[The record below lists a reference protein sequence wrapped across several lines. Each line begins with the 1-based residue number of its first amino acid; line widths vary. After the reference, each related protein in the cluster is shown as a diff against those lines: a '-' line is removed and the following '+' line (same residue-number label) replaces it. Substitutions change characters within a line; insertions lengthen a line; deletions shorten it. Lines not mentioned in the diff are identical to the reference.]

1 MRVHKI
7 VIILFML
14 VILLNVFTPIT
25 ALATVS
31 NREPVIQEQENR
43 PLQPVVRRPL
53 LHQGIVAVKKTGNT
67 IQGVIVQSPSTAKQ
81 ENLKLIQQIDP
92 NIFNTEFIKKTY
104 GDKLRVFVKYK
115 DDKSLDTLK
124 QVVEKLGGRI
134 AYEYPIINTVL
145 VIIPMD
151 KREAFI
157 QEASDLI
164 KKTMVEAVTL
174 DYPQKPAL
182 DTSTQLIGAQ
192 TAWNLGYNGSGVIVG
207 VLDTGI
213 DPFHPDF
220 YFPNGTSKILA
231 NVSFVDYN
239 FDSIPDMD
247 VLDNVGHGT
256 HVASTIAGT
265 GSAEVYAHSGEYA
278 WHSVTRWMPFGYA
291 FGNPNGWENI
301 LVYWFNVTGHANITL
316 SFWDSLHIN
325 PLWYYAYGYSD
336 EAIVLYSYDGSN
348 WTILDVFN
356 ATTRDTTNSS
366 WMYHEYTINTTGQ
379 SQLYIM
385 FAYVAYIAIEQTGWW
400 IDDISVPELNF
411 TDNLDSGQPTYIP
424 GVGGHVYDDNGWFV
438 VRGRFTGVAPG
449 AKLLI
454 GRVCDTSSCWTSW
467 IMNGIIW
474 ASIYGAD
481 GIPLSGDEADVIS
494 MSLGG
499 TASYYDPE
507 AQLIDILTKYYGVT
521 FVVAAGNSGSYGPY
535 TVESPGIAF
544 SAITVAAAQK
554 PVDNLPP
561 DIVYFSSRGPT
572 ITNLTVKPDVAA
584 PGVAIIAALSQYWGY
599 SPYWDL
605 DPYYTIMSGTSM
617 ATPHVSGAVAV
628 IKSAHPDWDTWMI
641 KSALMSTATWLD
653 YRRYS
658 SWYPPTPAT
667 VYEQGGGFIN
677 VTAAIQAQALPIN
690 ASLSFQV
697 VRIGGNKTL
706 SFLVKILNPN
716 ISGSLSIINDTVRY
730 IEYAKYG
737 TDYYVAN
744 ITPYTGWLS
753 YNITQVNSTLYNV
766 SVTLS
771 VPSNATGGL
780 YDGIIWLNAS
790 GYVFHV
796 VLGFIASPIKL
807 IGQAVDFI
815 NGTALPNVTVLVIN
829 TSYSIY
835 SWDVTNSSGYFEVI
849 VPVDEPV
856 FFYAYDQNNDYYIYY
871 GRFMLFLPPFAELDP
886 YILYMTPRW
895 GYADRHVLVVADD
908 FYGYY
913 YPPNLSIFLSFN
925 NSYGFIMREWYES
938 LQGIPVDPIL
948 WSNDFPFVIWSSCT
962 SWYAVV
968 PPDDYILQ
976 VFTQN
981 YAGKLLIEG
990 EDIGWFHKD
999 VLNDTF
1005 LEDVLHA
1012 IWLADNSGVYNITP
1026 VAIGHLLTANL
1037 SGNISIGYVPW
1048 PDAIVPYNGSQAA
1061 FNYSGTSMSA
1071 IIYYYNRDNIS
1082 AEGKLV
1088 YAAFPLVNVTTTERQ
1103 QIIRNS
1109 LLWLLLSAETRI
1121 NAVETTPAGDYKLNG
1136 TITSGVLGLYTVVYK
1151 LSTTKPVVKLAKPMI
1166 IPPGITLPLDFEAK
1180 RPWWVAN
1187 PVTTEVEVYY
1197 NGWLLFSFP
1206 VQT

>member
-1 MRVHKI
+1 MRIHKFTI
-7 VIILFML
+7 IIL
-14 VILLNVFTPIT
+14 VSIILLNVFVPIT
-25 ALATVS
+25 AFATVTT
-31 NREPVIQEQENR
+31 RKPIIPEQEATTPR
-43 PLQPVVRRPL
+43 PLIKHPL
-53 LHQGIVAVKKTGNT
+53 IQQGIVAVRKAGNN
-67 IQGVIVQSPSTAKQ
+67 IQSLVVQPQVKQ
-81 ENLKLIQQIDP
+81 EDLKLLQQIDP
-92 NIFNTEFIKKTY
+92 NIFNTEFVKKTY

-115 DDKSLDTLK
+115 DGALDTLR

-134 AYEYPIINTVL
+134 AYEYPMINTVL
-145 VIIPMD
+145 VIIPVE

-157 QEASDLI
+157 HEATSLI
-164 KKTMVEAVTL
+164 KKSLVEAVTL
-174 DYPQKPAL
+174 DYPLKPAL

-192 TAWNLGYNGSGVIVG
+192 TAWNLGYNGSGVIVA

-231 NVSFVDYN
+231 NVSFVDYD
-239 FDSIPDMD
+239 FDGVPDMD

-265 GSAEVYAHSGEYA
+265 GRAEVYAHSGEYA
-278 WHSVTRWMPFGYA
+278 WHSVTRWMPFGHA
-291 FGNPNGWENI
+291 FGNPNGWENT
-301 LVYWFNVTGHANITL
+301 LVYWFNVTGHDNVTL

-325 PLWYYAYGYSD
+325 PIWYYYYGYCD
-336 EAIVLYSYDGSN
+336 EAWILYSYDGSN
-348 WTILDVFN
+348 WTLLDVYN
-356 ATTRDTTNSS
+356 VTNRDTTNSS
-366 WMYHEYTINTTGQ
+366 WMHHEYVINTSGQ
-379 SQLYIM
+379 TDLYIM
-385 FAYVAYIAIEQTGWW
+385 FLYVAYIALDQTGWW
-400 IDDISVPELNF
+400 IDDISIPELNF
-411 TDNLDSGQPTYIP
+411 TDNLESGRPAFIP

-449 AKLLI
+449 AKLLV

-467 IMNGIIW
+467 IMNGMIW
-474 ASIYGAD
+474 AAIYGAD
-481 GIPLSGDEADVIS
+481 GVPLSGDEADVIS

-499 TASYYDPE
+499 PASYYDPE

-521 FVVAAGNSGSYGPY
+521 FVVAAGNEGDSGPY
-535 TVESPGIAF
+535 TIGSPGISFA
-544 SAITVAAAQK
+544 AITVAAAQK
-554 PVDNLPP
+554 PVDNLPI
-561 DIVYFSSRGPT
+561 DVAFFSSRGPT

-584 PGVAIIAALSQYWGY
+584 PGVAIIAALSQYWSY

-628 IKSAHPDWDTWMI
+628 IKSAHPDWNTWMI
-641 KSALMSTATWLD
+641 KSALMSTATWLA

-658 SWYPPTPAT
+658 SFYPPTPAT

-677 VTAAIQAQALPIN
+677 VTAAIQAKALPIN

-697 VRIGGNKTL
+697 VDIGGNKTL
-706 SFLVKILNPN
+706 SFLVKVLDPN
-716 ISGSLSIINDTVRY
+716 ITSLAIINDTVRY

-737 TDYYVAN
+737 SDYYVAN

-753 YNITQVNSTLYNV
+753 YNITQINSTLYNV
-766 SVTLS
+766 TVTLN

-790 GYVFHV
+790 GYIFHV

-807 IGQAVDFI
+807 IGRAVDFV
-815 NGTALPNVTVLVIN
+815 NGTAIPNVTVLVIN
-829 TSYSIY
+829 TSYDIY
-835 SWDVTNSSGYFEVI
+835 SWDVTNATGYFEVS
-849 VPVDEPV
+849 VPADEPV
-856 FFYAYDQNNDYYIYY
+856 FLYAYDQNNSYYIYY
-871 GRFMLFLPPFAELDP
+871 GRYMLFLPPFAELDP
-886 YILYMTPRW
+886 YQLYMTPRW
-895 GYADRHVLVVADD
+895 GYADRHVLVVSDD

-913 YPPNLSIFLSFN
+913 YPPNLSIFLEFN

-938 LQGIPVDPIL
+938 LQGIPVDPIY
-948 WSNDFPFVIWSSCT
+948 WSNDFPFVVWSSCT

-981 YAGKLLIEG
+981 YGGKLLIEG

-1026 VAIGHLLTANL
+1026 VILGHLLTANL
-1037 SGNISIGYVPW
+1037 SGNISIGHVPW
-1048 PDAIVPYNGSQAA
+1048 PDAIAPYNGSHAA
-1061 FNYSGTSMSA
+1061 FNYSGTNMSA
-1071 IIYYYNRDNIS
+1071 IIYYYNRENLS
-1082 AEGKLV
+1082 VEGKLV
-1088 YAAFPLVNVTTTERQ
+1088 YAAFPLVNVTTSERQ
-1103 QIIRNS
+1103 QIIKNS
-1109 LLWLLLSAETRI
+1109 LLWLLLLAEI
-1121 NAVETTPAGDYKLNG
+1121 NIPVTQATPAGAYVVNG
-1136 TITSGVLGLYTVVYK
+1136 TISSGVLGVYTVAYK
-1151 LSTTKPVVKLAKPMI
+1151 LSTSKPIVKVAKPMI
-1166 IPPGITLPLDFEAK
+1166 LVPGATLPFNFEVQK
-1180 RPWWVAN
+1180 PWWVVK
-1187 PVTTEVEVYY
+1187 PITTEIEVYY
-1197 NGWLLFSFP
+1197 NGWLLFSFLVP
-1206 VQT
+1206 T

>member
-1 MRVHKI
+1 MRVYKFAI
-7 VIILFML
+7 IIL
-14 VILLNVFTPIT
+14 VTIILLNMFAPVT
-25 ALATVS
+25 ALATVTT
-31 NREPVIQEQENR
+31 RKPIIPEQETPVPR
-43 PLQPVVRRPL
+43 SLSKPLIQ
-53 LHQGIVAVKKTGNT
+53 QGIVAIRRTGNN
-67 IQGVIVQSPSTAKQ
+67 IQSLVVQPQLKQ
-81 ENLKLIQQIDP
+81 ENIELLQQIDP
-92 NIFNTEFIKKTY
+92 NIFNTEFVKRIY
-104 GDKLRVFVKYK
+104 GDKLRVFVKYE
-115 DDKSLDTLK
+115 DGMLDTLRK
-124 QVVEKLGGRI
+124 VIERLGGRI

-145 VIIPMD
+145 AIIPME

-157 QEASDLI
+157 EEASSLI
-164 KKTMVEAVTL
+164 KKSVIELVTL

-192 TAWNLGYNGSGVIVG
+192 TAWNLGYNGSGVIVA

-220 YFPNGTSKILA
+220 HFPNGTSKILA

-239 FDSIPDMD
+239 FDGVPDKD
-247 VLDNVGHGT
+247 VLDDVGHGT

-265 GSAEVYAHSGEYA
+265 GLAEVYAHSGEYS
-278 WHSVTRWMPFGYA
+278 WHSVTRWMPFGHA
-291 FGNPNGWENI
+291 FGNPNGWENT
-301 LVYWFNVTGHANITL
+301 LVYWFNVTGHDNVTL
-316 SFWDSLHIN
+316 SFWDALHIN
-325 PLWYYAYGYSD
+325 PIWYYYYGYCD
-336 EAIVLYSYDGSN
+336 EAWILYSYDGSN
-348 WTILDVFN
+348 WTLLDVYN
-356 ATTRDTTNSS
+356 VTNRDTTNSS
-366 WMYHEYTINTTGQ
+366 WMYHEYVINTTGHTD
-379 SQLYIM
+379 LYIM
-385 FAYVAYIAIEQTGWW
+385 FAYVAYIAIEQAGWW

-411 TDNLDSGQPTYIP
+411 TDDLESGNPKFIP

-467 IMNGIIW
+467 ILNGMIW
-474 ASIYGAD
+474 AAIYGAD
-481 GIPLSGDEADVIS
+481 GVPLSGDEADVIS

-499 TASYYDPE
+499 TASYYDIE
-507 AQLIDILTKYYGVT
+507 AKLIDALTKYYGVT
-521 FVVAAGNSGSYGPY
+521 FVVAAGNSGDNGPY
-535 TVESPGIAF
+535 TVESPGISF

-554 PVDNLPP
+554 PVDNMPT

-617 ATPHVSGAVAV
+617 ATPHVSGAVAI
-628 IKSAHPDWDTWMI
+628 IKSAHPDWNTWMI
-641 KSALMSTATWLD
+641 KSALMSTATWLA

-677 VTAAIQAQALPIN
+677 VTAAIHAKALPIN

-697 VRIGGNKTL
+697 VDIGSSKTL
-706 SFLVKILNPN
+706 SFLVKVLDPN
-716 ISGSLSIINDTVRY
+716 ITNITILNDTVRY
-730 IEYAKYG
+730 IEYAKYRS
-737 TDYYVAN
+737 DYYVAN
-744 ITPYTGWLS
+744 IVPYTGWLT

-766 SVTLS
+766 TVTLN

-796 VLGFIASPIKL
+796 VLGFITSPVKL
-807 IGQAVDFI
+807 IGRAVDFV
-815 NGTALPNVTVLVIN
+815 NSTAIPNVTVLVIN
-829 TSYSIY
+829 TTYSIY
-835 SWDVTNSSGYFEVI
+835 SWNRTNSTGYFEVL

-856 FFYAYDQNNDYYIYY
+856 FLYAYDQNNSYYIYY
-871 GRFMLFLPPFAELDP
+871 GRYMLFLPPFTELDP
-886 YILYMTPRW
+886 FQLYMTPRW

-913 YPPNLSIFLSFN
+913 YPPNLSIFLEFN

-938 LQGIPVDPIL
+938 LQGIPVDPIYR
-948 WSNDFPFVIWSSCT
+948 SNDFPFVVWSSCT

-981 YAGKLLIEG
+981 YGGKLFIEG
-990 EDIGWFHKD
+990 EDIGWFHKA

-1012 IWLADNSGVYNITP
+1012 IWLADDSGVYNITP
-1026 VAIGHLLTANL
+1026 VAVGHLLTANL
-1037 SGNISIGYVPW
+1037 SGNISISRVPW
-1048 PDAIVPYNGSQAA
+1048 PDAIAPYNGSYAA
-1061 FNYSGTSMSA
+1061 FNYSGTDMSA
-1071 IIYYYNRDNIS
+1071 IIYYYNKNNITI
-1082 AEGKLV
+1082 EGKIV
-1088 YAAFPLVNVTTTERQ
+1088 YASFPLVNVTVTERQ
-1103 QIIRNS
+1103 QIIKNS
-1109 LLWLLLSAETRI
+1109 LLWLLLLAEVNI
-1121 NAVETTPAGDYKLNG
+1121 PVSQTTPAGAYVVNG
-1136 TITSGVLGLYTVVYK
+1136 TISSGVLGVYTVAYK
-1151 LSTTKPVVKLAKPMI
+1151 LSTGEPIVKVAKPMI
-1166 IPPGITLPLDFEAK
+1166 LVPGSTLPFDFEVQK
-1180 RPWWVAN
+1180 PWWVAK
-1187 PVTTEVEVYY
+1187 PVTTEIEVYY

-1206 VQT
+1206 VPT

>member
-1 MRVHKI
+1 MHVHKI
-7 VIILFML
+7 IIILL
-14 VILLNVFTPIT
+14 ALIILLNIFAPVT
-25 ALATVS
+25 AIATVS
-31 NREPVIQEQENR
+31 NRKPIIQEQEKH
-43 PLQPVVRRPL
+43 PLQPIIKQPL
-53 LHQGIVAVKKTGNT
+53 LHQGVIAVRRAGNR
-67 IQGVIVQSPSTAKQ
+67 IQGVIVQSPNTVKQ

-92 NIFNTEFIKKTY
+92 NLFNTEFVKKTY

-115 DDKSLDTLK
+115 DNKSLDTLK

-134 AYEYPIINTVL
+134 AYKYPIINTVL

-164 KKTMVEAVTL
+164 KKAMVEAVTL

-213 DPFHPDF
+213 DPSHPDF

-239 FDSIPDMD
+239 FDGVPDMD

-265 GSAEVYAHSGEYA
+265 GRAEVYAHSGEYA
-278 WHSVTRWMPFGYA
+278 WHSVTRWMPFGNA

-301 LVYWFNVTGHANITL
+301 LVYWFNVTGHDNVTL

-325 PLWYYAYGYSD
+325 PLWYYAYGYDD
-336 EAIVLYSYDGSN
+336 EALVLYSYDGSN
-348 WTILDVFN
+348 WTVLDTFN
-356 ATTRDTTNSS
+356 ITTRDTTNSS
-366 WMYHEYTINTTGQ
+366 WMHHEYTINTTGHT
-379 SQLYIM
+379 QLYIM

-400 IDDISVPELNF
+400 IDDISIPELNF
-411 TDNLDSGQPTYIP
+411 TDNLESGRPTYIP

-467 IMNGIIW
+467 IMNGMIW
-474 ASIYGAD
+474 AAIYGAD
-481 GIPLSGDEADVIS
+481 GVPLSGDEANVIS

-499 TASYYDPE
+499 PASYYDPE
-507 AQLIDILTKYYGVT
+507 AQLIDALTKYFGVT
-521 FVVAAGNSGSYGPY
+521 FVVAAGNNGDNGPY

-554 PVDNLPP
+554 PVDNLPI

-572 ITNLTVKPDVAA
+572 ITNLTIKPDVAA
-584 PGVAIIAALSQYWGY
+584 PGVAIIAALSKYWGY
-599 SPYWDL
+599 SSYWDL

-628 IKSAHPDWDTWMI
+628 IKSAHPDWNTWMI

-677 VTAAIQAQALPIN
+677 VTAAIKAQALPIN

-697 VRIGGNKTL
+697 VKIGSSKTL
-706 SFLVKILNPN
+706 SFLVKILNSN
-716 ISGSLSIINDTVRY
+716 ITSLSIINDTVRY

-737 TDYYVAN
+737 SDYYVAN

-807 IGQAVDFI
+807 IGRAIDFV
-815 NGTALPNVTVLVIN
+815 NGTALPNVTVLVVN
-829 TSYSIY
+829 TSYDIY
-835 SWDVTNSSGYFEVI
+835 SWDITNSSGYFEVT
-849 VPVDEPV
+849 VPADEPV
-856 FFYAYDQNNDYYIYY
+856 FLYAYDQNNNYYIYY

-886 YILYMTPRW
+886 YMLYMTPRW

-913 YPPNLSIFLSFN
+913 YPPDLSIFLSFN

-981 YAGKLLIEG
+981 YTGKLLIEG
-990 EDIGWFHKD
+990 EDIGWFHKA

-1012 IWLADNSGVYNITP
+1012 VWLADSSGVYNITP

-1037 SGNISIGYVPW
+1037 SGNISIGHVPW
-1048 PDAIVPYNGSQAA
+1048 PDAIAPYNGSQAA

-1071 IIYYYNRDNIS
+1071 IIYYYNKDNIS

-1103 QIIRNS
+1103 QIIKNS
-1109 LLWLLLSAETRI
+1109 LLWLLLLAETRI
-1121 NAVETTPAGDYKLNG
+1121 NATQTTPAGDYKLNG
-1136 TITSGVLGLYTVVYK
+1136 TITSGVLGLYTVAYK
-1151 LSTTKPVVKLAKPMI
+1151 LSTAKPIVKIAEPMI
-1166 IPPGITLPLDFEAK
+1166 ITPGTTLPFNFEAK
-1180 RPWWVAN
+1180 KPWWVAN
-1187 PVTTEVEVYY
+1187 PVTAEIEVYY